1 MPIPEHA
8 VRAIHDIPSL
18 LQFLERELQWKLP
31 QNPTVEEVTF
41 EWSASELRLNE
52 AAQSKL
58 KDGTVLQIKKMA
70 DDQPWGIFIVNFT
83 DGQVYKTA
91 LRQVLRG
98 LVPKRRR
105 DSNLPAWKHENILFI
120 CTTANQQFT
129 FAHFKGEKPE
139 RAKLVRFSWS
149 PDEPIRTLCE
159 FNLPALKMPED
170 TSRWTEEWQKAFDV
184 EAVTKQFYNEIANW
198 YFWARD
204 HVRFPKPSRIANAD
218 AYKAQSLIRLITRLI
233 FCWFVK
239 KKGLIPD
246 DLFDL
251 PRLTALLKKGER
263 LATSKDTIYYKAILQ
278 NLFFATLNQEMEKRQ
293 FRKRNKDPHGRDPHH
308 GITNL
313 YRYEDAFVDPKAFLD
328 LMRNIPF
335 LNGGLF
341 ECLDKVYRAEENLPD
356 VRIDGFSD
364 HPKNPLSVPDFL
376 FFGDERE
383 VDLSAAYGEK
393 RYRRAKVRGLIHT
406 FSRYNFTVTENTP
419 LDQEV
424 ALDPELAGKVFENLL
439 AAYNPETATTARKAT
454 GSYYTPREIVN
465 YMVDESLIAYLGTK
479 LRDLSP
485 ALSKGEGVD
494 LTPGPSPEER
504 GEDLSPSPSPNGE
517 GNVPPRYMTTD
528 AKKWKYLKPLAREHR
543 KNPTEAENILW
554 QRLRKNQLGVH
565 FRRQHAIDWFIA
577 DFVCIEK
584 KLVVEVDGEI
594 HKEQR
599 EYDAERTEYLNAH
612 GFRVIRFWN
621 NEVIR
626 DADGVIKRIRQ
637 ALDDPTPFPSPLGRG
652 AGEGSVND
660 LESKLRHLFA
670 YNDEPHQF
678 TKEEVRALIAA
689 IDNLKALDPA
699 CGSGAFPMGL
709 LHRLV
714 FILGKLDPHN
724 ELWKLQQI
732 AKASEIP
739 DATVREK
746 TLEDI
751 EKAFAAGELDYG
763 RKLYL
768 IENCIYGVDI
778 QPIAV
783 QIAKMRFFISL
794 VVDQKVLPLSNGE
807 GSGERSNRGIRPLPN
822 LETKFVAANTLIGIE
837 KPAQMVLRN
846 PQIDAKEAELRRVR
860 ERHFTARTP
869 ATKARCREQDAK
881 LRAEISALLQA
892 DGFPRETTEKLARWD
907 PYDQNASADFFD
919 PEWMFGIRDGF
930 DVVIGNPPYGVE
942 IPATEMRRIAPRIR
956 DTENSNSAA
965 LFIDVA
971 KNILTNQ
978 HGVVSFVVPKSLL
991 YSERWFSLVKA
1002 LAPNTSALVDLE
1014 QAFENVLLEQVVF
1027 VFRRSHPVSGYL
1039 AYKFRDS
1046 AFKERAVVPISFVSR
1061 FRTWPCDV
1069 SNEELRLGTKISA
1082 SGLFLR
1088 DVSKSFRGFPL
1099 QQKLVSSGK
1108 FHVIGGK
1115 NIVRYGISGFKG
1127 CVRQP
1132 DLESVGRKVSALLQP
1147 KVISQQIVA
1156 HIQNP
1161 SPHIMII
1168 ASVDPVG
1175 DVLALDT
1182 VENTIAIND
1191 AIHLNMI
1198 AALFNSRL
1206 INWYAYR
1213 FIYCA
1218 AVRTMHFDEHYIGK
1232 IPLPTDY
1239 KEKQQPIIR
1248 LVDKILAAK
1257 RANLQADV
1265 SAWEREIDQLVY
1277 KLYGLTE
1284 EEIKIVEGR

>member
-1 MPIPEHA
+1 
-8 VRAIHDIPSL
+8 
-18 LQFLERELQWKLP
+18 
-31 QNPTVEEVTF
+31 
-41 EWSASELRLNE
+41 
-52 AAQSKL
+52 
-58 KDGTVLQIKKMA
+58 
-70 DDQPWGIFIVNFT
+70 
-83 DGQVYKTA
+83 
-91 LRQVLRG
+91 
-98 LVPKRRR
+98 
-105 DSNLPAWKHENILFI
+105 
-120 CTTANQQFT
+120 
-129 FAHFKGEKPE
+129 
-139 RAKLVRFSWS
+139 
-149 PDEPIRTLCE
+149 
-159 FNLPALKMPED
+159 MPED

-198 YFWARD
+198 YFWASD
-204 HVRFPKPSRIANAD
+204 HVRFPKPSGIANAD

-278 NLFFATLNQEMEKRQ
+278 NLFFATLNQEMGKRQ

-376 FFGDERE
+376 FFGDECE
-383 VDLSAAYGEK
+383 VDLSAAYREK

-454 GSYYTPREIVN
+454 GSYYTPREIVD

-479 LRDLSP
+479 LRELSP
-485 ALSKGEGVD
+485 ALSKEEGVD
-494 LTPGPSPEER
+494 LTPSPSPEER
-504 GEDLSPSPSPNGE
+504 GEDHTPSPSPNRE

-637 ALDDPTPFPSPLGRG
+637 ALDDPAPLPSPLGRG
-652 AGEGSVND
+652 AGEGSIND

-714 FILGKLDPHN
+714 FILRKLDPDNTEWPERQRQRAIAETARAFDIGDKDERERRLKDIN
-724 ELWKLQQI
+724 EVFEQN
-732 AKASEIP
+732 AS
-739 DATVREK
+739 
-746 TLEDI
+746 
-751 EKAFAAGELDYG
+751 DYG

-794 VVDQKVLPLSNGE
+794 VVDQKIDDAKP
-807 GSGERSNRGIRPLPN
+807 NRGVRALPN

-837 KPAQMVLRN
+837 KPESQGKLFADPQVIKLMQELGNIRHQMFTAKTPLQKQRLRERDDAIRKVMAEEVKTAFVRSAKEDEEKIKEELQKAKLALEEEKSKP
-846 PQIDAKEAELRRVR
+846 PQWQITSVENLFGEIEEKRIDLSKKRKQLLADRIKELEARLNRTKQVTKEIDAIVK
-860 ERHFTARTP
+860 
-869 ATKARCREQDAK
+869 Q
-881 LRAEISALLQA
+881 
-892 DGFPRETTEKLARWD
+892 LAYWD

-919 PEWMFGIRDGF
+919 PEWMFGLREGF
-930 DVVIGNPPYGVE
+930 DIVIGNPPYVSSKE
-942 IPATEMRRIAPRIR
+942 LKNKELYNNYVTAKKQF
-956 DTENSNSAA
+956 DLYN
-965 LFIDVA
+965 LFIE
-971 KNILTNQ
+971 KSTFLTKQ
-978 HGVVSFVVPKSLL
+978 AGIHSLIIPDSF
-991 YSERWFSLVKA
+991 
-1002 LAPNTSALVDLE
+1002 LAD
-1014 QAFENVLLEQVVF
+1014 
-1027 VFRRSHPVSGYL
+1027 
-1039 AYKFRDS
+1039 
-1046 AFKERAVVPISFVSR
+1046 KEISF
-1061 FRTWPCDV
+1061 
-1069 SNEELRLGTKISA
+1069 
-1082 SGLFLR
+1082 
-1088 DVSKSFRGFPL
+1088 
-1099 QQKLVSSGK
+1099 
-1108 FHVIGGK
+1108 
-1115 NIVRYGISGFKG
+1115 
-1127 CVRQP
+1127 
-1132 DLESVGRKVSALLQP
+1132 
-1147 KVISQQIVA
+1147 
-1156 HIQNP
+1156 
-1161 SPHIMII
+1161 
-1168 ASVDPVG
+1168 
-1175 DVLALDT
+1175 
-1182 VENTIAIND
+1182 
-1191 AIHLNMI
+1191 
-1198 AALFNSRL
+1198 
-1206 INWYAYR
+1206 
-1213 FIYCA
+1213 
-1218 AVRTMHFDEHYIGK
+1218 
-1232 IPLPTDY
+1232 
-1239 KEKQQPIIR
+1239 
-1248 LVDKILAAK
+1248 
-1257 RANLQADV
+1257 
-1265 SAWEREIDQLVY
+1265 
-1277 KLYGLTE
+1277 
-1284 EEIKIVEGR
+1284 

>member
-8 VRAIHDIPSL
+8 VRAIRDLPSL
-18 LQFLERELQWKLP
+18 LRFLERDLQWKLP
-31 QNPTVEEVTF
+31 QNPTTEEATF

-58 KDGTVLQIKKMA
+58 SGGSVLQLRPMTN
-70 DDQPWGIFIVNFT
+70 DQPWGIFIINFT

-98 LVPKRRR
+98 LVPRRRR

-120 CTTANQQFT
+120 CTTSNQEFT

-159 FNLPALKMPED
+159 FNLDALRMPQD

-184 EAVTKQFYNEIANW
+184 EKVTKQFYNEIANW
-198 YFWARD
+198 YFWASD
-204 HVRFPKPSRIANAD
+204 HVRFPKPNGIVNPD

-239 KKGLIPD
+239 KKGLIPY

-251 PRLTALLKKGER
+251 PRLAALLKKGER

-278 NLFFATLNQEMEKRQ
+278 NLFFATLNQEMDKRD
-293 FRKRNKDPHGRDPHH
+293 FRKRNKHPSGRDPHH

-313 YRYEDAFVDPKAFLD
+313 YRYEDAFADPKAFLD
-328 LMRNIPF
+328 LMRDIPF

-454 GSYYTPREIVN
+454 GSYYTPREIVD
-465 YMVDESLIAYLGTK
+465 YMVDEALIASLKTK
-479 LRDLSP
+479 LET
-485 ALSKGEGVD
+485 AL
-494 LTPGPSPEER
+494 PS
-504 GEDLSPSPSPNGE
+504 
-517 GNVPPRYMTTD
+517 
-528 AKKWKYLKPLAREHR
+528 AREV
-543 KNPTEAENILW
+543 EA
-554 QRLRKNQLGVH
+554 R
-565 FRRQHAIDWFIA
+565 
-577 DFVCIEK
+577 
-584 KLVVEVDGEI
+584 
-594 HKEQR
+594 
-599 EYDAERTEYLNAH
+599 
-612 GFRVIRFWN
+612 
-621 NEVIR
+621 
-626 DADGVIKRIRQ
+626 
-637 ALDDPTPFPSPLGRG
+637 
-652 AGEGSVND
+652 
-660 LESKLRHLFA
+660 LRHLFA

-714 FILGKLDPHN
+714 FILGNLDPHN
-724 ELWKLQQI
+724 ELWKQQQI

-751 EKAFAAGELDYG
+751 EKAFTAGELDYG

-794 VVDQKVLPLSNGE
+794 VVEQNVLPLSDGE

-837 KPAQMVLRN
+837 KPSQMVLRN

-869 ATKARCREQDAK
+869 ATKAKCRELDAK

-892 DGFPRETTEKLARWD
+892 DGFPRETTEKLARWE

-919 PEWMFGIRDGF
+919 REWMFGIRDGF
-930 DVVIGNPPYGVE
+930 DIVIGNPPYIFARKSVEKGLTEADKQYLYAHYELAEYQVNLYPLFIEAGTRVLLPNGVLGFITPNNWLTINTNRLLRKFVLNQSDIIIVNFYARVFE
-942 IPATEMRRIAPRIR
+942 SSDVDSAIIIFRNSRQNRMLRLLEYTDGFKLVKEASAEFFLKQRDHVINIEAFKGSGVAALIAKIDDLSVRLQSVADVKAGLKAYEIGCGTPPQSEEMKKNRVYHSTRQKDKTYIKYLDGKDVCRYRLGWSGEFLKWGANLAAPRKDFRLYSTKRILVRQIPAPLPYCIHACLTDEVALN
-956 DTENSNSAA
+956 DLNSM
-965 LFIDVA
+965 
-971 KNILTNQ
+971 NIINFQ
-978 HGVVSFVVPKSLL
+978 QSP
-991 YSERWFSLVKA
+991 EC
-1002 LAPNTSALVDLE
+1002 
-1014 QAFENVLLEQVVF
+1014 
-1027 VFRRSHPVSGYL
+1027 
-1039 AYKFRDS
+1039 
-1046 AFKERAVVPISFVSR
+1046 I
-1061 FRTWPCDV
+1061 
-1069 SNEELRLGTKISA
+1069 LGI
-1082 SGLFLR
+1082 L
-1088 DVSKSFRGFPL
+1088 
-1099 QQKLVSSGK
+1099 
-1108 FHVIGGK
+1108 
-1115 NIVRYGISGFKG
+1115 
-1127 CVRQP
+1127 
-1132 DLESVGRKVSALLQP
+1132 
-1147 KVISQQIVA
+1147 
-1156 HIQNP
+1156 
-1161 SPHIMII
+1161 
-1168 ASVDPVG
+1168 
-1175 DVLALDT
+1175 
-1182 VENTIAIND
+1182 
-1191 AIHLNMI
+1191 
-1198 AALFNSRL
+1198 NSRL
-1206 INWYAYR
+1206 ISFW
-1213 FIYCA
+1213 F
-1218 AVRTMHFDEHYIGK
+1218 VHTFGK
-1232 IPLPTDY
+1232 MQRETFPQFKVNELANFPLP
-1239 KEKQQPIIR
+1239 KVIIEKPALQQPIIG
-1248 LVDKILAAK
+1248 LVDKILEAK
-1257 RANLQADV
+1257 RSHPQADT
-1265 SAWEREIDQLVY
+1265 SAWEREIDQIVY
-1277 KLYGLTE
+1277 LLYGLTE

>member
-1 MPIPEHA
+1 MNSVELKKEIVKALAGFANKPLA
-8 VRAIHDIPSL
+8 DAAIDLFGTLGYRSNKRLPL
-18 LQFLERELQWKLP
+18 KPNTPDNFLSNFAQGRNFNSDQAMVQDWQSVDFLFQLTDDEIR
-31 QNPTVEEVTF
+31 T
-41 EWSASELRLNE
+41 
-52 AAQSKL
+52 AA
-58 KDGTVLQIKKMA
+58 G
-70 DDQPWGIFIVNFT
+70 G
-83 DGQVYKTA
+83 
-91 LRQVLRG
+91 
-98 LVPKRRR
+98 
-105 DSNLPAWKHENILFI
+105 
-120 CTTANQQFT
+120 NQQFLFNSHGEYDGAIMKSYLF
-129 FAHFKGEKPE
+129 FA
-139 RAKLVRFSWS
+139 
-149 PDEPIRTLCE
+149 I
-159 FNLPALKMPED
+159 ALKKPNYTRTELSGITRAVNRLFLMPAMLLFRHGDSLTIAIINRRLHKREESRDVLEKITLIKDINFGRPHRAHVEILHDLSFNELSKSHNFSNFVELHAAWQKTLD
-170 TSRWTEEWQKAFDV
+170 TSELNKRFFQ
-184 EAVTKQFYNEIANW
+184 EIANW
-198 YFWARD
+198 YFWALD
-204 HVRFPKPSRIANAD
+204 HVQFPKD
-218 AYKAQSLIRLITRLI
+218 APKHDGKDHISVIRLITRLM

-239 KKGLIPD
+239 EKGLIPD
-246 DLFDL
+246 TLFDENKL
-251 PRLTALLKKGER
+251 PQILKGFDPNN
-263 LATSKDTIYYKAILQ
+263 AGAKDSVFYKAILQ
-278 NLFFATLNQEMEKRQ
+278 NLFFATLNTEMDKR
-293 FRKRNKDPHGRDPHH
+293 GWTRDDQNFMAH
-308 GITNL
+308 IL
-313 YRYEDAFVDPKAFLD
+313 YRHRELFQNPDKALELFK
-328 LMRNIPF
+328 NIPF

-341 ECLDKVYRAEENLPD
+341 ECLDKDNGETAQPRYI
-356 VRIDGFSD
+356 RINGFSRRPD
-364 HPKNPLSVPDFL
+364 SQPVVPDFL
-376 FFGDERE
+376 FFGPERE
-383 VDLSAAYGEK
+383 VDLSDAYGDKKYK
-393 RYRRAKVRGLIHT
+393 RARVRGLIHI
-406 FSRYNFTVTENTP
+406 FNHYKFTITENTP
-419 LDQEV
+419 IEEEI
-424 ALDPELAGKVFENLL
+424 ALDPELSGKVFENLL
-439 AAYNPETATTARKAT
+439 AAYNPETGATARKQT
-454 GSYYTPREIVN
+454 GSFYTPREIVN
-465 YMVDESLIAYLGTK
+465 YMVDEALVAYLKTK
-479 LRDLSP
+479 VEQTIL
-485 ALSKGEGVD
+485 
-494 LTPGPSPEER
+494 PSPVKQTI
-504 GEDLSPSPSPNGE
+504 LSAPKEVMQPILSAS
-517 GNVPPRYMTTD
+517 
-528 AKKWKYLKPLAREHR
+528 KPVQQ
-543 KNPTEAENILW
+543 PDQQTELSA
-554 QRLRKNQLGVH
+554 
-565 FRRQHAIDWFIA
+565 
-577 DFVCIEK
+577 
-584 KLVVEVDGEI
+584 
-594 HKEQR
+594 
-599 EYDAERTEYLNAH
+599 
-612 GFRVIRFWN
+612 
-621 NEVIR
+621 
-626 DADGVIKRIRQ
+626 
-637 ALDDPTPFPSPLGRG
+637 S
-652 AGEGSVND
+652 
-660 LESKLRHLFA
+660 LESRLRHLLA

-678 TKEEVRALIAA
+678 SPEEVETLIEA

-709 LHRLV
+709 LHKLV

-724 ELWKLQQI
+724 EKWKQKQI
-732 AKASEIP
+732 AKANEIP

-746 TLEDI
+746 TLADI
-751 EKAFAAGELDYG
+751 EQAFAAGELDYG

-794 VVDQKVLPLSNGE
+794 IVDQKVKSDTDIPVCASESKQPQARMPVPHWNL
-807 GSGERSNRGIRPLPN
+807 GIRPLPN

-837 KPAQMVLRN
+837 KPKQMFLRN
-846 PQIDAKEAELRRVR
+846 PLIDAKEAELRKVR

-869 ATKARCREQDAK
+869 ATKAKCRKLDAK
-881 LRAEISALLQA
+881 LRDEISVLLQA

-919 PEWMFGIRDGF
+919 PEWMFGIKVEQAFLPVHSKPAQTGMSAPHSGF
-930 DVVIGNPPYGVE
+930 DIVIGNPPYGVE

-978 HGVVSFVVPKSLL
+978 HSVVSFVVPKSLL

-1027 VFRRSHPVSGYL
+1027 VFRRSHPVSSYL

-1046 AFKERAVVPISFVSR
+1046 EFKERAVVPISFVSR

-1069 SNEELRLGTKISA
+1069 SNEELRLGMKISA

-1127 CVRQP
+1127 CVRQS
-1132 DLESVGRKVSALLQP
+1132 DLESVSRKVSALLQP

-1168 ASVDPVG
+1168 ASVDPIG
-1175 DVLALDT
+1175 DVLGLDT

-1232 IPLPTDY
+1232 IPLPMDY
-1239 KEKQQPIIR
+1239 NEKQQPIVT

-1257 RANLQADV
+1257 RENPQADV
-1265 SAWEREIDQLVY
+1265 TAWELEIDQLVY

-1284 EEIKIVEGR
+1284 EEIKIVEEGSK